1 MERSIPSGNAG
12 RFAGAMR
19 LMRALLV
26 LKANSVNAA
35 VAGQALATFIERK
48 LPAMPGAGPEPSV
61 GKPPLAEIPALMRTV
76 AVDGIAGPT
85 GLNDDALLPL
95 LNFQQPAAEPI
106 HVFWFHQEKPL
117 HQRLIDVRLTI
128 EANAKC
134 KRKFLPCDNTI
145 QNAGDLP

>member
-35 VAGQALATFIERK
+35 VAGQALAAFIECK

-61 GKPPLAEIPALMRTV
+61 G
-76 AVDGIAGPT
+76 
-85 GLNDDALLPL
+85 
-95 LNFQQPAAEPI
+95 
-106 HVFWFHQEKPL
+106 
-117 HQRLIDVRLTI
+117 
-128 EANAKC
+128 
-134 KRKFLPCDNTI
+134 
-145 QNAGDLP
+145 